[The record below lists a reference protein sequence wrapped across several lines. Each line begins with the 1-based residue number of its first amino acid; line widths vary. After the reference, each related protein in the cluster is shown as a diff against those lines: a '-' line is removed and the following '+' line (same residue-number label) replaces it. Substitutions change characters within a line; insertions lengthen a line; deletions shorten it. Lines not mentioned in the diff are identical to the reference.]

1 MNYEIG
7 KPYLI
12 EYPKNIK
19 LSILIDKNPT
29 DLTFYDGTCFTF
41 SNEFI
46 EQGNIKIYE
55 YNEKNYT
62 EEYSNE
68 FIRLLLEIKKGGE

>member
-12 EYPKNIK
+12 EYPSNIN

-29 DLTFYDGTCFTF
+29 SSSFYDGTCFTF
-41 SNEFI
+41 SNKFI
-46 EQGNIKIYE
+46 E
-55 YNEKNYT
+55 
-62 EEYSNE
+62 
-68 FIRLLLEIKKGGE
+68 

>member
-12 EYPKNIK
+12 EYKTFTK
-19 LSILIDKNPT
+19 LSILLDKNPT
-29 DLTFYDGTCFTF
+29 GLSFYDGTCFTF
-41 SNEFI
+41 SNNFI
-46 EQGNIKIYE
+46 EQGHIKIYE
-55 YNEKNYT
+55 YNEENYT

-68 FIRLLLEIKKGGE
+68 FIRLILEIKKGGE